1 MLEKIKEFQLLGTAE
16 NSVLCAHGSA
26 LPSGSWTKTGG
37 WFALRAHTD
46 WKKTKKNYSEKS
58 FLTVLTILINMRF
71 FQRRRCVKE
80 DKELPH
86 GNPLIDLLHKKEV
99 DLDSIAQAMVKLE
112 ATDPDLVDRKILN
125 ILKRMANGAQDE
137 ERELKKILLEK
148 ANGMKLSEAIKVL
161 EETVQNKNIK

>member
-1 MLEKIKEFQLLGTAE
+1 
-16 NSVLCAHGSA
+16 
-26 LPSGSWTKTGG
+26 
-37 WFALRAHTD
+37 
-46 WKKTKKNYSEKS
+46 
-58 FLTVLTILINMRF
+58 
-71 FQRRRCVKE
+71 
-80 DKELPH
+80 
-86 GNPLIDLLHKKEV
+86 
-99 DLDSIAQAMVKLE
+99 MVKLE